1 MDTIFV
7 VTRSISDLKA
17 DLKAGRIT
25 QSPCNFDD
33 LSDFKKFIR
42 NSSASDPDTTLG
54 YKVKDEGVMLGIK
67 DEVLIENH
75 YYKAVWGC
83 TYEFDKNRLVYH
95 LEMT

>member
-7 VTRSISDLKA
+7 VTRSRSDLKN
-17 DLKAGRIT
+17 DLKAGRIS
-25 QSPCNFDD
+25 QCPCNFDD

-42 NSSASDPDTTLG
+42 NSSASCHDTTLG
-54 YKVKDEGVMLGIK
+54 YKVKDEGVVIGIR

-75 YYKAVWGC
+75 YYVVFGC

-95 LEMT
+95 LKMA

>member
-1 MDTIFV
+1 M
-7 VTRSISDLKA
+7 KN

-25 QSPCNFDD
+25 QCPCNFDD

-42 NSSASDPDTTLG
+42 NSSALDPDTTLG
-54 YKVKDEGVMLGIK
+54 YKVKDEGVMIGIK

-75 YYKAVWGC
+75 YYKVWER

>member
-7 VTRSISDLKA
+7 VTRSRSDLKN

-25 QSPCNFDD
+25 QCPCNFDD

-75 YYKAVWGC
+75 YYKVWER
-83 TYEFDKNRLVYH
+83 TYEFGKNRLVYH
-95 LEMT
+95 LEMA

>member
-1 MDTIFV
+1 MNTIFV
-7 VTRSISDLKA
+7 VTRSRSDLKN

-25 QSPCNFDD
+25 QCPCNFDD

-54 YKVKDEGVMLGIK
+54 YKVKDEGVMIGIK

-75 YYKAVWGC
+75 YYKVRER

-95 LEMT
+95 LEMA